1 MGVVNKS
8 LTSAGLNCKQRVVT
22 TGASKAKPKFH
33 RSFVQ
38 FILYSIPFGFCLHGT
53 PHEPSDIRYALKIW
67 NVVLDVDCCS
77 GPQSIVRKMVVV
89 LVG

>member
-38 FILYSIPFGFCLHGT
+38 FTVSCTVYL
-53 PHEPSDIRYALKIW
+53 
-67 NVVLDVDCCS
+67 LDFV
-77 GPQSIVRKMVVV
+77 
-89 LVG
+89 